1 MATMVEQSAAQ
12 GLTLTMTR
20 VIRAPRERVFS
31 AWLRP
36 ETIRLWF
43 GPEHRAVA
51 DVQVDD
57 RVGGRYEITMSPAH
71 ANARCTTDL
80 DPGEKVAVRGEYKE
94 ISPYDRLSFT
104 WIGDW
109 NPAEESLVTITLREV
124 EGGTEMRLEHT
135 RFGSEAS
142 RAGHENGWMQGL
154 DKLVKL
160 LEG

>member
-1 MATMVEQSAAQ
+1 MATMVDQKAEQ

-36 ETIRLWF
+36 ETIRQWF
-43 GPEHRAVA
+43 GPEHRKVE
-51 DVQVDD
+51 DVQVDG
-57 RVGGRYEITMSPAH
+57 RLGGRYEITMSPAH
-71 ANARCTTDL
+71 SPENCPNDHAPR
-80 DPGEKVAVRGEYKE
+80 EKVAVRGEYKE

-104 WIGDW
+104 WCGDW
-109 NPAEESLVTITLREV
+109 NSTEESLVTISLREV
-124 EGGTEMRLEHT
+124 EGGTEMTLEHT

-142 RAGHENGWMQGL
+142 LAGHEKGWEHGL
-154 DKLVKL
+154 DSMVKL